1 MNLPEFSVKNSL
13 LANLLCLLLIAAGI
27 VALVQTRREAFPTV
41 DFDMVLITTVYPGAP
56 PLEVEKL
63 VTVPIENELRE
74 VTGIDEI
81 KSTSRENVSVINVQL
96 DPNVKNKRKV
106 VNDIQRAVDRVQD
119 LPAEI
124 EDDPVVFEL
133 TTDETPVILVS
144 MSGDLSERDIQAQ
157 ADMLEDRLLDLNGVA
172 SIQRKGWRDDE
183 VWVEVDPDRM
193 TEAHIS
199 FQEVMTALER
209 KNINLPAGKTT
220 QGSSEFN
227 IRTTAEFRTP
237 GEIENVIIRANDV
250 GNWLRVKDVAAV
262 REAYEDEDT
271 ISKTMGTRAIQML
284 VVKRGSADIID
295 TVDEIN
301 RVVESFKKQ
310 APPEL
315 KLTFSDDI
323 SFYVKRRLRVLTRNG
338 YIGFILVVISLMIF
352 LNRPVAIFTALG
364 IPIALLSTL
373 AVMAFFGITINL
385 ISMFGLIIVLG
396 MLVDDGIIIAENCY
410 RYVEEGMEPRDAAI
424 RGASEVLR
432 PVTGTI
438 LTTIA
443 AFAPLLFMGGI
454 IGKFVSAIPK
464 VVIIALLASMV
475 EAFIILPSHMA
486 DFVRKPK
493 PGRRPKKEQAWFKNL
508 LAFYTR
514 MLNRAINR
522 RYLFAGGFVG
532 ILFLSFYLAF
542 GVMKFILFPGSAIEI
557 FYIRGEAPVGT
568 ALEQTERLF
577 APIEKAVSG
586 MPPEH
591 LDNFTT
597 VIGAIEA
604 EPDDPSAK
612 YASHVGQVTVFLT
625 PAQGRTVT
633 AEQMIDELREKT
645 QGVEGFER
653 LYYERVKPGPPT
665 GKAIQV
671 TVRGEDYE
679 TLEKIGDEMKA
690 YLATVNA
697 TTYMSGPGRAV
708 LRFRSLFD
716 SGARQKYESKKAA
729 LDVIDDHEPGKG
741 EIRVV
746 VDESAAAKAFLTP
759 GAIARSVRN
768 AFEGGIATT
777 IKPTKAEEEID
788 VVVRFPEK
796 YRNSM
801 DAFKKLLIP
810 NTKGNLVPLTR
821 VARLE
826 KMPGVSEIRHLN
838 GKRALTV
845 AGDID
850 EKVATSNQIN
860 SDLARRFADIPERY
874 PGYSVTYGG
883 EEEDTKESVSNLLRS
898 FLLALLLIFL
908 ILATTFRSLIQPFV
922 VLLAIPFGLIGVI
935 LAFLLHGQ
943 PFSFMALLGV
953 VGLTGVVVNDS
964 IVLVDFINKARVQNG
979 KSRRESLIEAGRL
992 RLRPVILTT
1001 VTTIGGLIPLAYG
1014 IGGGDPFLAP
1024 AALAIAW
1031 GLAFATILTL
1041 FFIPCVYAIM
1051 DDVTQRVLNRSTITR
1066 ASKRLKEATD
1076 NK

>member
-1 MNLPEFSVKNSL
+1 MNLPEFSVRNSL
-13 LANLLCLLLIAAGI
+13 LANLLCLLLVAAGI
-27 VALVQTRREAFPTV
+27 VALVQTQREAFPSV
-41 DFDMVLITTVYPGAP
+41 DFDMVLITTIYPGAP

-63 VTVPIENELRE
+63 VTVPIEKELRE

-106 VNDIQRAVDRVQD
+106 VNDIQRAVDRVQN
-119 LPAEI
+119 LPTEM

-144 MSGDLSERDIQAQ
+144 LSGLLSEHDLQEQ
-157 ADMLEDRLLDLNGVA
+157 ADMLEDRILDLIGVA
-172 SIQRKGWRDDE
+172 SVVRKGWRDDE
-183 VWVEVDPDRM
+183 VWVEVDPKQMFD
-193 TEAHIS
+193 AHIS
-199 FQEVMTALER
+199 FQEVMSALER

-220 QGSSEFN
+220 QGREEFN

-237 GEIENVIIRANDV
+237 EEIENVIIRANDV
-250 GNWLRVKDVAAV
+250 GNWLRVKDVATV

-271 ISKTMGTRAIQML
+271 ISKTVGTRAIQML
-284 VVKRGSADIID
+284 VTKRGNADIID
-295 TVDEIN
+295 TVEEIN
-301 RVVESFKKQ
+301 KTVESFRKN

-364 IPIALLSTL
+364 IPISLLTTL
-373 AVMAFFGITINL
+373 AVMAYLGITVNL

-410 RYVEEGMEPRDAAI
+410 RYVEEGMNPRDAAI

-464 VVIIALLASMV
+464 VVIIALLASMI

-486 DFVRKPK
+486 DFVKKPP
-493 PGRRPKKEQAWFKNL
+493 PGRRPKKEKPWFKRL
-508 LAFYTR
+508 LGFYTR
-514 MLNRAINR
+514 LLNRAISR
-522 RYLFAGGFVG
+522 RYLFAGCFVLT
-532 ILFLSFYLAF
+532 LFVALYLAF

-568 ALEQTERLF
+568 ALEQTEKLF
-577 APIEKAVSG
+577 EPIEKLVSE

-597 VIGAIEA
+597 IIGAIEA
-604 EPDDPSAK
+604 EADDPYAK

-625 PAQGRTVT
+625 PAQGRTKT
-633 AEQMIDELREKT
+633 AEHMIDELRKKT
-645 QGVEGFER
+645 KDIEGFER

-671 TVRGEDYE
+671 TIRGEDYE
-679 TLEKIGDEMKA
+679 VLERIGDEFKA
-690 YLATVNA
+690 HLATIDG
-697 TTYMSGPGRAV
+697 TTYMSAPARAMIWV
-708 LRFRSLFD
+708 RSLFD
-716 SGARQKYESKKAA
+716 PEIRQKYESKKAA
-729 LDVIDDHEPGKG
+729 QDVTDDHEPGKG

-746 VDESAAAKAFLTP
+746 VDEDAAAMTFLTP

-768 AFEGGIATT
+768 AFEGGTATT

-788 VVVRFPEK
+788 VVVRLPEK

-801 DAFKKLLIP
+801 EVFEKLLIP
-810 NTKGNLVPLTR
+810 NTRDNLVPLTR
-821 VARLE
+821 VARVE
-826 KMPGVSEIRHLN
+826 KLPGVSEIRHLD

-845 AGDID
+845 AGDVD
-850 EKVATSNQIN
+850 EKLATSNQIN
-860 SDLARRFADIPERY
+860 SDLARRFGDIPERY
-874 PGYSVTYGG
+874 PGYSVHYGG
-883 EEEDTKESVSNLLRS
+883 EEEDTQESIANLLRS

-908 ILATTFRSLIQPFV
+908 ILATTFRSLIQPFI
-922 VLLAIPFGLIGVI
+922 VLLAIPFGLIGVVF
-935 LAFLLHGQ
+935 AFLLHGQ

-979 KSRRESLIEAGRL
+979 KSRRDSLIEAGRL

-1001 VTTIGGLIPLAYG
+1001 VTTIGGLVPLAYG

-1051 DDVTQRVLNRSTITR
+1051 DDITQHVMHRSTIAR
-1066 ASKRLKEATD
+1066 ALKKKIIEKTAD
-1076 NK
+1076 

>member
-1 MNLPEFSVKNSL
+1 MNIPAFSVRNSL
-13 LANLLCLLLIAAGI
+13 LANLLCILLVAAGI
-27 VALVQTRREAFPTV
+27 FALVQTRREAFPSV
-41 DFDMVLITTVYPGAP
+41 DFDMVIITTVYPGAP

-63 VTVPIENELRE
+63 VTVPIEKELRE

-96 DPNVKNKRKV
+96 DPDAKNKRKV

-124 EDDPVVFEL
+124 EDDPVVFEI

-144 MSGDLSERDIQAQ
+144 LSGSLTERALQEQ
-157 ADMLEDRLLDLNGVA
+157 ADVLEDRLLELKGVA

-183 VWVEVDPDRM
+183 VWVEVDPQKMLD
-193 TEAHIS
+193 AHIS
-199 FQEVMTALER
+199 FAEVMEALAR
-209 KNINLPAGKTT
+209 KNIDLPAGKTT
-220 QGSSEFN
+220 QGHEEFN

-237 GEIENVIIRANDV
+237 EEIENVIIRANDV
-250 GNWLRVKDVAAV
+250 GNWLRIKDVASV
-262 REAYEDEDT
+262 RKEYEDEDT

-284 VVKRGSADIID
+284 VVKRGSAE
-295 TVDEIN
+295 TVD
-301 RVVESFKKQ
+301 SFRKH

-338 YIGFILVVISLMIF
+338 YIGFILVIISLMIF
-352 LNRPVAIFTALG
+352 LNRPVAIFTAMG
-364 IPIALLSTL
+364 IPIALLSTF
-373 AVMAFFGITINL
+373 AAMAYFGITINL

-396 MLVDDGIIIAENCY
+396 MLVDDGIIIAENSY
-410 RYVEEGMEPRDAAI
+410 RYVEGGMDPRAAAI
-424 RGASEVLR
+424 KGASEVIR

-443 AFAPLLFMGGI
+443 AFAPLLFMQGI

-464 VVIIALLASMV
+464 VVIIALLASMI

-486 DFVRKPK
+486 DFIKKPP
-493 PGRRPKKEQAWFKNL
+493 PGRRSKKEQPWFGKL
-508 LAFYTR
+508 LGFYTR
-514 MLNRAINR
+514 LLNRAISR
-522 RYLFAGGFVG
+522 RYLLAGGFV
-532 ILFLSFYLAF
+532 LTLVLALYLAF
-542 GVMKFILFPGSAIEI
+542 GVMKFILFPGSAIET

-568 ALEQTERLF
+568 ALEQTEKLLE
-577 APIEKAVSG
+577 PIEKIVSK
-586 MPPEH
+586 MPPED

-597 VIGAIEA
+597 IIGAIEA
-604 EPDDPSAK
+604 DADDPYAK
-612 YASHVGQVTVFLT
+612 YGSHVGQITVFLT
-625 PAQGRTVT
+625 PAQGRTKT
-633 AEQMIDELREKT
+633 AAQMIDELREKT
-645 QGVEGFER
+645 KDIKGFER
-653 LYYERVKPGPPT
+653 LYYERIKPGPPT

-671 TVRGEDYE
+671 TIRGEDYKV
-679 TLEKIGDEMKA
+679 LEEIGDEFKA
-690 YLATVNA
+690 YLSTIDS
-697 TTYMSGPGRAV
+697 TTYMGLPTRALLW
-708 LRFRSLFD
+708 LRSIFNPEIRE
-716 SGARQKYESKKAA
+716 KYESKKAA
-729 LDVIDDHEPGKG
+729 IDIVDDHEPGKG

-746 VDESAAAKAFLTP
+746 VDEDAAAKAFLTP
-759 GAIARSVRN
+759 GEIARSVRN
-768 AFEGGIATT
+768 AFEGGTATT

-801 DAFKKLLIP
+801 KSFDKLLIP
-810 NTKGNLVPLTR
+810 NKKDNLVPLTR
-821 VARLE
+821 VAHLE
-826 KMPGVSEIRHLN
+826 KLPGVSEIRHLD

-845 AGDID
+845 MGDVD

-860 SDLARRFADIPERY
+860 SDLARHFRDIPDRY

-883 EEEDTKESVSNLLRS
+883 EEEDTQESVSNLLRS

-922 VLLAIPFGLIGVI
+922 VLLAIPFGLIGVVF
-935 LAFLLHGQ
+935 AFLLHSE
-943 PFSFMALLGV
+943 PFSFMALLGI

-964 IVLVDFINKARVQNG
+964 IVLVDFINKSRIRAG

-1001 VTTIGGLIPLAYG
+1001 LTTIGGLVPLAYG

-1024 AALAIAW
+1024 AALAIVW
-1031 GLAFATILTL
+1031 GLVFATFLTL
-1041 FFIPCVYAIM
+1041 FFIPCVYAIV
-1051 DDVTQRVLNRSTITR
+1051 DDIALHVMHRSTVAR
-1066 ASKRLKEATD
+1066 ARRKAKNNLDEQPETPGKKTH
-1076 NK
+1076 